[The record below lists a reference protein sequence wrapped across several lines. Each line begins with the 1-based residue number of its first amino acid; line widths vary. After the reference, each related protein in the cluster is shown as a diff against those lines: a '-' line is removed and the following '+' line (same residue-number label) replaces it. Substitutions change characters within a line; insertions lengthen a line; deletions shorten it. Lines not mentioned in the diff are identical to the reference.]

1 MFWKPLRRNFFFWGI
16 GKWRDEI
23 LSDPRSFY
31 VLKKGDGTDG
41 SNVKKS
47 DGSTSNNKG
56 VASG

>member
-1 MFWKPLRRNFFFWGI
+1 MKFFLIPG
-16 GKWRDEI
+16 R
-23 LSDPRSFY
+23 FY